1 MLVRLVDRKS
11 RAVDRK
17 SREVDRKKKES
28 GQEHEIELQ
37 HYHRIRVCNK
47 KQKIHIRYS
56 DSLVS

>member
-1 MLVRLVDRKS
+1 MLVRLLRSRAVDRKS

-17 SREVDRKKKES
+17 KKDS

-37 HYHRIRVCNK
+37 HYHRIRVYNK
-47 KQKIHIRYS
+47 KHKIHIRHS